1 MPALNDEVKFAIV
14 QALACYDTPTQAAQM
29 VKEDFGITITR
40 QQAQYYDP
48 YKVHGHRL
56 GKKLRDL
63 FDVTRKHFLEESAK
77 IPIAQ
82 QSFRLRVLERTL
94 RRVEQQGNT
103 ALVAQILEQAA
114 KEVGG
119 AFTNKRELTGKG
131 GAPLATLTTNVT
143 PEQLAEAVR
152 SVRSEF

>member
-1 MPALNDEVKFAIV
+1 MPALKDDVKFALV

-29 VKEDFGITITR
+29 VKEEFGVEISR

-48 YKVHGHRL
+48 TKVHGHRL
-56 GKKLRDL
+56 GKKLSDL
-63 FDVTRKHFLEESAK
+63 FYVTREKFLEESAK

-82 QSFRLRVLERTL
+82 QAFRLRALERAL
-94 RRVEQQGNT
+94 RKVEQQGNT
-103 ALVAQILEQAA
+103 AMVAQILEQAA

-119 AFTNKRELTGKG
+119 VFTNKREITGKG
-131 GAPLATLTTNVT
+131 GAPLAALTTNVT

-152 SVRSEF
+152 SVRQEF